1 MGIEWSKEE
10 GLFKLDTKRTTYMI
24 GLSPEGYM
32 GNVYYGRRLK
42 GMGGKYLLR
51 MEEPPYTP
59 SRNEREKSS
68 FLDYFATEY
77 PVGGIGDYRE
87 SCLDVENEQGC
98 IGCELLFKNYEI
110 RKGKPALEGLP
121 ASFGTEDEVETLL
134 IYCEDK
140 VLDLEV
146 CLQYSVFAEMD
157 VITRSAQIRNMGSQ
171 KLRLQ
176 KAYSVCL
183 DMENK
188 DFEMITLCGSWAR
201 ERHIER
207 GKIRF
212 GRQSVSSGKGESSHQ
227 EHPFLALV
235 TPETTQETGEVYA
248 MNFVYSGNFL
258 AQAELNQFGCVRMTM
273 GIRGDEFCWNL
284 NPGESFQT
292 PEAVMVYSREGLGR
306 MTRNFHDFYREHLIR
321 SPYKYRRRPALINN
335 WEATYFDFNT
345 EKLLQIAREAKENGI
360 EMLVMDDGWFGKRNF
375 DDCSLGDWVVN
386 EEKLPAGLPD
396 LVKQVRELGME
407 FGIWFEPEMVSPD
420 SDLYRAHP
428 DWAIQI
434 QGRETTLSRQQYV
447 LDLSRKDVRDYVYRC
462 VADIL
467 NSAPITY
474 VKWDMNRN
482 FRSCSWKIAPAAEPD
497 LTRGCCTTARRSGAR
512 TIRTPWNGCGFRK
525 GRR

>member
-157 VITRSAQIRNMGSQ
+157 VITRSAKIRNMGSQ

-188 DFEMITLCGSWAR
+188 DFEMITLC
-201 ERHIER
+201 
-207 GKIRF
+207 
-212 GRQSVSSGKGESSHQ
+212 HQ
-227 EHPFLALV
+227 
-235 TPETTQETGEVYA
+235 
-248 MNFVYSGNFL
+248 
-258 AQAELNQFGCVRMTM
+258 
-273 GIRGDEFCWNL
+273 
-284 NPGESFQT
+284 
-292 PEAVMVYSREGLGR
+292 
-306 MTRNFHDFYREHLIR
+306 R
-321 SPYKYRRRPALINN
+321 S
-335 WEATYFDFNT
+335 
-345 EKLLQIAREAKENGI
+345 
-360 EMLVMDDGWFGKRNF
+360 
-375 DDCSLGDWVVN
+375 
-386 EEKLPAGLPD
+386 
-396 LVKQVRELGME
+396 
-407 FGIWFEPEMVSPD
+407 
-420 SDLYRAHP
+420 
-428 DWAIQI
+428 
-434 QGRETTLSRQQYV
+434 
-447 LDLSRKDVRDYVYRC
+447 
-462 VADIL
+462 
-467 NSAPITY
+467 
-474 VKWDMNRN
+474 
-482 FRSCSWKIAPAAEPD
+482 
-497 LTRGCCTTARRSGAR
+497 
-512 TIRTPWNGCGFRK
+512 
-525 GRR
+525 